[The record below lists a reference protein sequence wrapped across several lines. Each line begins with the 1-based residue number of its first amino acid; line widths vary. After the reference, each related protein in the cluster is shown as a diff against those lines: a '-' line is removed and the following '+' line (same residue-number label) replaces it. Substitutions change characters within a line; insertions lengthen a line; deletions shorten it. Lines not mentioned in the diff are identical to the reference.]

1 MEKML
6 TLLTTGFGIL
16 CLLFLVL
23 TVATVRKKKIFGSLT
38 AVLCALLC
46 FSLAALSG
54 TIAVATKGYRALTHE
69 EVAAVVRV
77 EPAGEKR
84 VTAHFRFADGR
95 EAFYQI
101 AGDSLYVDAHI
112 LKWKPIANVFGLH
125 TFYELDR
132 VSGRYMNIEDELS
145 GPRTLYSISSDKPLD
160 IFNLRRIYPVFRP
173 LLDCQYGSAAFINTD
188 KPATLEIRVSTT
200 GLLIRKAQ

>member
-1 MEKML
+1 MGKML
-6 TLLTTGFGIL
+6 TLLTIGFGVL

-23 TVATVRKKKIFGSLT
+23 TVATVRKKKIVGSLT

-46 FSLAALSG
+46 LSLAALSG
-54 TIAVATKGYRALTHE
+54 TIAIATKGYRALTHE

-84 VTAHFRFADGR
+84 VSAHFRFADGR
-95 EAFYQI
+95 EASYQL

-112 LKWKPIANVFGLH
+112 LKWKPLANAFGLH

-132 VSGRYMNIEDELS
+132 VSGRYMNIEDEIS
-145 GPRTLYSISSDKPLD
+145 GPRTLYSISRDKPLD
-160 IFNLRRIYPVFRP
+160 IFNLRRIYPVFTP
-173 LLDCQYGSAAFINTD
+173 LLDCQYGSAAFINAEE
-188 KPATLEIRVSTT
+188 PATLEIRVSTT
-200 GLLIRKAQ
+200 GLLIRRAK